1 MMKALIV
8 DDERHVREA
17 IQLLV
22 DWKSHGIEEVLE
34 AQDANSAID
43 LIERENPHIIF
54 TDMMMPERIGTELL
68 AWVQQHAPRTKII
81 VISGH
86 DDFDFV
92 RKTMMYGG
100 IDYILKP
107 IDPDQLNDALAK
119 AVASR
124 KQEDEGS
131 EQEQRK
137 TIEINQLRPVY
148 WDKILTN
155 LIEDPSYYSSIIDT
169 LSSEFGLSAD
179 NRHCRVAV
187 LATDTI
193 NPAIRR
199 KFAGSEDLLN
209 FSLLNI
215 CNEFVRKHK
224 QGVAFRHEHG
234 HIVVIL
240 WKHTANAAELL
251 ESMNSGIG
259 QTLGSSLE
267 FGVGSERLL
276 PTGFKQSYNEAILV
290 LRQRNMRAARPRIR
304 CFDPNENPR
313 QTTVHLSEYE
323 DELRFAV
330 RSGQEKP
337 IKDAVKLWIDQVEQ
351 MKYINAEKLELWGH
365 EFSVMKA
372 RWLKE
377 LFGDKPI
384 TNMVPAGNTFVSVPL
399 DQEGCLSPAQLGVEL
414 EQDLLQLSQLWTEH
428 KRQDE
433 HVIFEIVKHVDS
445 HYAEDLTL
453 QNIAERFFLSRE
465 YISRK
470 FKQQFQENLSDYI
483 ERIRMDKAKLLLMN
497 PQYRIVQ
504 IANLVGYKDEK
515 YFSKVFK
522 KLEGLSPNEYRK
534 QGNQTT
540 L

>member
-1 MMKALIV
+1 MKALIV

-17 IQLLV
+17 IRLLV
-22 DWKSHGIEEVLE
+22 NWETYGIKSILE
-34 AQDANSAID
+34 AQDANSAIE
-43 LIERENPHIIF
+43 LIERERPQIIF
-54 TDMMMPERIGTELL
+54 TDMMMPGTMGTELL
-68 AWVQQHAPRTKII
+68 AWIQQHAPRTKTI

-92 RKTMMYGG
+92 RKTVMYGG

-107 IDPDQLNDALAK
+107 IDPIQLNEAVSK

-137 TIEINQLRPVY
+137 TIEINQLKPVY
-148 WDKILTN
+148 WNKMLTH
-155 LIEDPSYYSSIIDT
+155 LLDDPSYYSSIVET
-169 LSSEFGLSAD
+169 LHTEFGFPIANLQ
-179 NRHCRVAV
+179 CRIAV

-193 NPAIRR
+193 NPVIRR
-199 KFAGSEDLLN
+199 KFAGSEDLLY

-215 CNEFVRKHK
+215 CNEFVRKES
-224 QGVAFRHEHG
+224 QGVAFRHDHG
-234 HIVVIL
+234 DIVVIL
-240 WKHTANAAELL
+240 WKQTENAAALL
-251 ESMNSGIG
+251 DSMNNGI
-259 QTLGSSLE
+259 QQAFGSRLE
-267 FGVGSERLL
+267 FGVGSERMV
-276 PTGFKQSYNEAILV
+276 PAGFKQSYSEAILV
-290 LRQRNMRAARPRIR
+290 LRQRNMRVSRPRIR

-313 QTTVHLSEYE
+313 QSTVHMSEYE
-323 DELRFAV
+323 DRLLFAI

-337 IKDAVKLWIDQVEQ
+337 IKEAVQSWIDQVER
-351 MKYINAEKLELWGH
+351 MKYINIEQLELWGH
-365 EFSVMKA
+365 EFDVIKA

-377 LFGDKPI
+377 LFGDLPI
-384 TNMVPAGNTFVSVPL
+384 SLSLPSESTLFIVPL
-399 DQEGCLSPAQLGVEL
+399 DQDGCLSLEQWGEEL
-414 EQDLLQLSQLWTEH
+414 EQGLLRLSQLWVEH

-433 HVIFEIVKHVDS
+433 HIIFDIVKYVDS
-445 HYAEDLTL
+445 HYADDLTL

-483 ERIRMDKAKLLLMN
+483 ERTRMDKAKLLLMN

-504 IANLVGYKDEK
+504 IADLVGYKDEK

-522 KLEGLSPNEYRK
+522 KQEGVSPNEYRK
-534 QGNQTT
+534 QRK
-540 L
+540 

>member
-1 MMKALIV
+1 MKALIV

-22 DWKSHGIEEVLE
+22 DWKAYGIDEVLE
-34 AQDANSAID
+34 AQDANAAIEW
-43 LIERENPHIIF
+43 IERERPQIIF
-54 TDMMMPERIGTELL
+54 TDMMMPGKLGTELL
-68 AWVQQHAPRTKII
+68 AWVQQHAPRSKII

-107 IDPDQLNDALAK
+107 IDPVQLNEAVHK
-119 AVASR
+119 AVTSR

-148 WDKILTN
+148 WDKMLTN
-155 LIEDPSYYSSIIDT
+155 LIEDPSYYSSIVDT
-169 LSSEFGLSAD
+169 LHSEFGLSSD
-179 NRHCRVAV
+179 DRHCRVAV

-193 NPAIRR
+193 NPTIRS
-199 KFAGSEDLLN
+199 KFAGSEDLLY

-224 QGVAFRHEHG
+224 QGVAFRHEQG
-234 HIVVIL
+234 DIVVIL
-240 WKHTANAAELL
+240 WKQTENAAALL
-251 ESMNSGIG
+251 DTMNSGI
-259 QTLGSSLE
+259 QQALGSQLE

-276 PTGFKQSYNEAILV
+276 PAGFKQSYREAVLV

-313 QTTVHLSEYE
+313 QSIVHLSEYE
-323 DELRFAV
+323 DRLRFAI

-337 IKDAVKLWIDQVEQ
+337 IKEAVQLWIDQVEQ
-351 MKYINAEKLELWGH
+351 MKYINAEQLELWSH
-365 EFSVMKA
+365 EYSVIKA
-372 RWLKE
+372 RWYKE
-377 LFGDKPI
+377 LFDELPVALTQPSGS
-384 TNMVPAGNTFVSVPL
+384 AFVSVPL
-399 DQEGCLSPAQLGVEL
+399 DQDGCLSPKQLGAEL
-414 EQDLLQLSQLWTEH
+414 EQDLLRLTQLWTEH

-433 HVIFEIVKHVDS
+433 HVIFEIVKYVDS
-445 HYAEDLTL
+445 HYADDLTL

-504 IANLVGYKDEK
+504 IADLVGYKDEK

-534 QGNQTT
+534 RGM
-540 L
+540 